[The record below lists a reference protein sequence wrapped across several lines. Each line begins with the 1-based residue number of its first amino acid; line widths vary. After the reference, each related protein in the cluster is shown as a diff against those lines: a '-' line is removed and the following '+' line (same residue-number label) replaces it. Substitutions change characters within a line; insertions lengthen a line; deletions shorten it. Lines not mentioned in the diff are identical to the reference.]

1 MAYTVIFVVLL
12 LFHCTV
18 VFGTV
23 SFVMVPFATNSNDN
37 VKVSIEVQTNDS
49 TSAPSISV
57 KIGQRTVTTNTE
69 QAVYEFGKHAGE
81 YLIPGNVTQ
90 SAVYIKIEDDT
101 IQHNLVSLRLTIDDL
116 EPLTIYPTESLGKE
130 YRVITYCQILGSC
143 FIALAT
149 VPNTNGTVHVNV
161 FLPRNKSMEVQY
173 HNASYSEGKHIQI
186 QLSDNEALLLEC
198 KKCDFTGTLIKSSE
212 KIALF
217 AGGSET
223 IIRRGDVEST
233 FLAQMT
239 PVHTWGKDFIL
250 VDSNIDDMGDM
261 IRIIARYDETVVKI
275 DGQITTRISLPEHYI
290 QRALNRGDI
299 IHVTANKPI
308 MICQILTTGSK
319 QGLMLNVP
327 PTEQYFEDKFNTHCR
342 YNGFAIISGDEDV
355 TINSEPIIIGHS
367 GYIAIKMDSSSC
379 SSSNSGYKHG
389 TFFGQRDHPIR
400 PYIKEVQYFSK
411 PFLRE
416 VFVNKT
422 MVPGDKADNDNDG
435 QIDEDDCGFYLSS
448 VKANFETAITEC
460 EKLNK
465 SLAIIDTMERYLMAK
480 EFLRDKG
487 VSEKFAYIG
496 LKRQDVSYGSS
507 VFQLLDSTSFNLSL
521 WDSGQPE
528 GSECVLFKF
537 DNAKLHDAP
546 CTENRHFLCTDWIR
560 DDNDDCPPEIYGE
573 KDNHGL
579 NFVFPVWQLDDD
591 TQFQVDIFGDANGE
605 IIRYSNGIFS
615 ENTKLEGNH
624 DLSNSTGVQPVMQ
637 VIRLK
642 SYSEVSASLI
652 MWTSTGVKGISTLL
666 YPVDMWGLEYHAA
679 SYCPINCTSYCV
691 ITSAYNNTNVK
702 IVFKS
707 VNFTVT
713 ITKED
718 DLFTATNKLSINLK
732 IKEYTYA
739 KIESDEDLTGT
750 YIKADNPISVICG
763 STFENSAVV
772 EHIFPVQYYQNRL
785 FTNVFQLYTDT
796 IYKYIVRIM
805 GSEQFTLCEVR
816 LKGTENFIH
825 LFFLKTAGDF
835 YELNKDSY
843 ENVESISCNLP
854 VFVWSVIFE
863 GDDKG
868 MMIIIPS
875 TELTADMYKWNVSI
889 HDDAIGTSNGMKLSE
904 QEVCTLHNLE
914 DPDCDGLTKEE
925 ICTVKG
931 YNFIP
936 DKYLLQNNT
945 FLPDYDLDGNYDEDC
960 AFTLPE
966 CYKPII
972 ANGSAESKKTYV
984 TSKAT
989 DLSCHTSFSP
999 ATTVDEMTCYAN
1011 GSWAPE
1017 FTCLRDCSDPKDDYA
1032 NSRFVHKNSTA
1043 VGSTVI
1049 MGCIDG
1055 YSMKGENN
1063 ITCLEN
1069 STLELNK
1076 FKCLA
1081 DCGDPRND
1089 YNNSTILANS
1099 SWAVDSTIE
1108 MNCQEGFALVGE
1120 KTLKCNENSTWTQ
1133 NAFSCKED
1141 CGDPRNDY
1149 NNSTILANSSWAVD
1163 STIEM
1168 NCQEG
1173 FALVGEKTLKCNEN
1187 STWTQNAFSC
1197 KEGCVDPSAFVN
1209 NSALYDPSKARE
1221 HGSSH
1226 IMICMNGY
1234 SVKGNA
1240 LMICLNDSTWTPP
1253 KFSCVEGCNDP
1264 RLSTEH
1270 SYIEDYEDGTPFLP
1284 GMTIIMKCKRHATK
1298 IGIGKMTCLN
1308 NKQWTRNISCIKDCP
1323 DPRNFFSIPRAT
1335 VRGFTDESSTAYGV
1349 TYEFRCRLFYTLYG
1363 DGRIECLKNSSWS
1376 SVNISCKTCKCP
1388 CRKRGNPRYDN
1399 VTKETYKQIDDETK
1413 AELQVDKK
1421 ATAVSFRRKNS
1432 ASDERQEAKNIGVVG
1447 IVILSVVLGALVMAD
1462 LLSLKAYIQN
1472 YLRRASER

>member
-1 MAYTVIFVVLL
+1 MMDYIVMFFVLL

-18 VFGTV
+18 VSGTV
-23 SFVMVPFATNSNDN
+23 SFVMVPFATNSTGEVN
-37 VKVSIEVQTNDS
+37 VSIEVQTNNSDPQIS
-49 TSAPSISV
+49 LSV
-57 KIGQRTVTTNTE
+57 KNGQANTQLSPN
-69 QAVYEFGKHAGE
+69 QAVYNFHVRPREH
-81 YLIPGNVTQ
+81 LLPGNVTQ
-90 SAVYIKIEDDT
+90 SAVYINIEADA
-101 IQHNLVSLRLTIDDL
+101 IRQNLVSLRLMIDDL
-116 EPLTIYPTESLGKE
+116 EPLTVYPTESLGKE

-143 FIALAT
+143 FLALAT

-173 HNASYSEGKHIQI
+173 HNASYSEGQHIQI

-212 KIALF
+212 NIAVF
-217 AGGSET
+217 AGGIDT

-239 PVHTWGKDFIL
+239 PVETWGKDFIL

-261 IRIIARYDETVVKI
+261 IRIIARYNETVVKI
-275 DGQITTRISLPEHYI
+275 DGQITTRINLTEHYI

-299 IHVTANKPI
+299 IHVTSNKPI

-327 PTEQYFEDKFNTHCR
+327 PTEQYFENKFNTHCR

-355 TINSEPIIIGHS
+355 TINSEQIIIGHS
-367 GYIAIKMDSSSC
+367 GYIAIKIDSSSC

-389 TFFGQRDHPIR
+389 TFFGQKDHPNR

-448 VKANFETAITEC
+448 VKANFETARTEC

-465 SLAIIDTMERYLMAK
+465 SIAMIDTMERHLMAK
-480 EFLRDKG
+480 EFLKDKG
-487 VSEKFAYIG
+487 VSRNFAFIG
-496 LKRQDVSYGSS
+496 LKRQMNNTIS
-507 VFQLLDSTSFNLSL
+507 NLRL
-521 WDSGQPE
+521 WESGQPE
-528 GSECVLFKF
+528 DTNQGCVVFKF
-537 DNAKLHDAP
+537 VNAKLHDAP
-546 CTENRHFLCTDWIR
+546 CTENHYFLCTDWIR

-573 KDNHGL
+573 KDSHGL
-579 NFVFPVWQLDDD
+579 NFVFPVWQHDGD
-591 TQFQVDIFGDANGE
+591 TKFQVDVFGEETDVNGE
-605 IIRYSNGIFS
+605 IVKYSNGIFYK
-615 ENTKLEGNH
+615 NVTLEGVYGS
-624 DLSNSTGVQPVMQ
+624 DTVEDQSVMQ
-637 VIRLK
+637 VIRIK
-642 SYSEVSASLI
+642 SYSEVSATLI
-652 MWTSTGVKGISTLL
+652 MWKTGVKAISTLL

-679 SYCPINCTSYCV
+679 SYCPMNCTSYCF

-707 VNFTVT
+707 INFNVT
-713 ITKED
+713 ITKLD
-718 DLFTATNKLSINLK
+718 HSFTATNTLSINLE

-739 KIESDEDLTGT
+739 KIESVKDLTGT

-763 STFENSAVV
+763 STFENSEVA
-772 EHIFPVQYYQNRL
+772 EQIFPVQYYENGL

-805 GSEQFTLCEVR
+805 GSEHFTLCEVR

-825 LFFLKTAGDF
+825 LFFLKAAGDF

-889 HDDAIGTSNGMKLSE
+889 NDDAIGTSNGMKFSE
-904 QEVCTLHNLE
+904 REVCTLHNLE

-936 DKYLLQNNT
+936 DKHLLQNNI

-966 CYKPII
+966 CYRPII
-972 ANGSAESKKTYV
+972 ANGSAESDETFVTAKT
-984 TSKAT
+984 T

-1032 NSRFVHKNSTA
+1032 NSRTVHKTSTA

-1063 ITCLEN
+1063 ITCLES
-1069 STLELNK
+1069 STWESIKFECLEVS
-1076 FKCLA
+1076 

-1089 YNNSTILANS
+1089 YNNSTILVNS

-1120 KTLKCNENSTWTQ
+1120 KTLKC
-1133 NAFSCKED
+1133 
-1141 CGDPRNDY
+1141 Y
-1149 NNSTILANSSWAVD
+1149 
-1163 STIEM
+1163 
-1168 NCQEG
+1168 
-1173 FALVGEKTLKCNEN
+1173 EN

-1197 KEGCVDPSAFVN
+1197 KEGCDDPSAFVN

-1226 IMICMNGY
+1226 IMICTNGY

-1240 LMICLNDSTWTPP
+1240 LMTCLNNSTWTPP
-1253 KFSCVEGCNDP
+1253 EFSCVEGCNDP
-1264 RLSTEH
+1264 RLTTKH

-1284 GMTIIMKCKRHATK
+1284 DMTIIMKCKRHATK
-1298 IGIGKMTCLN
+1298 IGIGKMTCLG

-1323 DPRNFFSIPRAT
+1323 DPRKFFSIPHAT

-1399 VTKETYKQIDDETK
+1399 VTKETYKQIEDETK

-1421 ATAVSFRRKNS
+1421 ATAVSFRRKKS
-1432 ASDERQEAKNIGVVG
+1432 ASDERPAAKNIGVVG